1 MSMHKYAKQ
10 RVMAPSM
17 FDIDTNATKKKGSNM
32 LPHQELEFE
41 HNGTTM
47 GELILSKNIH
57 GSKYVDTNVA
67 KRNNLR
73 ATTMG
78 QLILSKKGPNSS
90 TSGARRKLLLDETD
104 DDTDDF
110 ERSLDFEHATHEVN
124 KKVQDTT
131 DIRNLVLNVEDMEED
146 DSNGDETDDDMDDFE
161 RSLDFEH
168 ATHEVNRKVQE
179 TTDIRN
185 IDMIVEGCDNEADYE
200 NEEDECVRIQ
210 SKSTHLEKDTVRKIN
225 EREIIICNESG
236 QPTGPQTE
244 ENDIVGKFSHFL
256 GTIARNYDYALLT
269 YNSWHKVPDKEKEKM
284 WEFVLTKYILP
295 ELDADKDWVLRSIG
309 ADWRGYKCSLKKKH
323 SYQLKDNQTRWNNRP
338 KNIPE
343 NDFLQLLNYWNKKEV
358 MNQCLQNRNVR
369 KDQKNMHT
377 AGPKSFAR
385 ISEEMELMKNY
396 QPPENVNGPVDPIVA
411 VMGKEYEGHCRLY
424 GKGVSRKLLKMVNSG
439 DTSYIVP
446 GDLMES
452 LKTSAEAAG
461 KREIAD
467 MRKELEEDHE
477 RKQEHQRQKAKLRK
491 KLEEEHQSELEA
503 IRKDI
508 DNKMKM
514 LMDKMKHCT

>member
-1 MSMHKYAKQ
+1 MSMHKFAKK

-67 KRNNLR
+67 KRNNSR

-124 KKVQDTT
+124 KKVQETT
-131 DIRNLVLNVEDMEED
+131 DIRNLVLNVEDMKED
-146 DSNGDETDDDMDDFE
+146 DSNGDETDDDMDDFD

-168 ATHEVNRKVQE
+168 ATHEVNRKFQE

-185 IDMIVEGCDNEADYE
+185 DSNEYIDRIVEGCDNEADYE
-200 NEEDECVRIQ
+200 NKEDECVRVQ
-210 SKSTHLEKDTVRKIN
+210 SKSTHLEKDTVISTRKRGPTMMHGVQVRKIN
-225 EREIIICNESG
+225 EREIIICNESR
-236 QPTGPQTE
+236 QPIGPQTE

-256 GTIARNYDYALLT
+256 GTIARNYDYAPLT

-284 WEFVLTKYILP
+284 WEFVL
-295 ELDADKDWVLRSIG
+295 
-309 ADWRGYKCSLKKKH
+309 
-323 SYQLKDNQTRWNNRP
+323 
-338 KNIPE
+338 
-343 NDFLQLLNYWNKKEV
+343 
-358 MNQCLQNRNVR
+358 NQCLQNRNVR
-369 KDQKNMHT
+369 KDQKHMHT
-377 AGPKSFAR
+377 ASPKRFAR

-396 QPPENVNGPVDPIVA
+396 QPPEDVNGPIDPVVA
-411 VMGKEYEGHCRLY
+411 VMGKEYNGHCRLY
-424 GKGVSRKLLKMVNSG
+424 GKGVSRKLLKKVNIG
-439 DTSYIVP
+439 DTSYMVP

-452 LKTSAEAAG
+452 LKTSVEAAG

-477 RKQEHQRQKAKLRK
+477 RKQVEMRK
-491 KLEEEHQSELEA
+491 ELEEEHE
-503 IRKDI
+503 RKRAE
-508 DNKMKM
+508 M
-514 LMDKMKHCT
+514 